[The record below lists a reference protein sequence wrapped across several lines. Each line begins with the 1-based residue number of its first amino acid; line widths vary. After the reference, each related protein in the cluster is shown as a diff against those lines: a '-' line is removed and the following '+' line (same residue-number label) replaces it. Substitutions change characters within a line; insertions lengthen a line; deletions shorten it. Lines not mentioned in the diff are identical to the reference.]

1 MVYKKAEKRKFWIL
15 EVTLLRPRATYE
27 AVLHQE
33 QKYSLRSANPTP
45 EQPRQRPEAEIIG
58 LSKFPN
64 CGGTLGIQ
72 GVHTSLGH

>member
-1 MVYKKAEKRKFWIL
+1 MVYKKAEKRKFLIL

-45 EQPRQRPEAEIIG
+45 EQPRQRPEVESIG
-58 LSKFPN
+58 LLKFPN
-64 CGGTLGIQ
+64 CGGTLGKQEDKKI
-72 GVHTSLGH
+72 